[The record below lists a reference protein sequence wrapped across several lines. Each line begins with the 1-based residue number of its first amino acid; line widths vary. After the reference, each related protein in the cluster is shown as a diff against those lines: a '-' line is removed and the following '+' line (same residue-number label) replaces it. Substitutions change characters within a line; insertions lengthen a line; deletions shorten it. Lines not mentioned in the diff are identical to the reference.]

1 MLGTLSVVIGAL
13 MFSSQVIFGKILV
26 GYGFSGLDLSFFQY
40 GFGVIAIILF
50 VLVSGKSKHVLNECK
65 GNFLKIALM
74 GFFSVASTTSMFM
87 ALETLNA
94 GIASMLLFTSPVFVC
109 LFFMISGIKKI
120 GVWNKLA
127 LFLAVI
133 GSVLVLNIIGVS
145 SNEISLIG
153 ILFGV
158 ASSISYAG
166 YCIYYDLKASKYSI
180 ITTTCVIQI
189 VAFALVSVIH
199 FDVLANHPD
208 ITVQS
213 MLLAAIMSIFCNV
226 TPIFFLFKGM
236 IMIGSEKASI
246 IGVSELP
253 STLIIAFLV
262 LGETMDILQ
271 VVGILFV
278 ILAVLVLQK
287 EN

>member
-1 MLGTLSVVIGAL
+1 M
-13 MFSSQVIFGKILV
+13 
-26 GYGFSGLDLSFFQY
+26 
-40 GFGVIAIILF
+40 
-50 VLVSGKSKHVLNECK
+50 
-65 GNFLKIALM
+65 
-74 GFFSVASTTSMFM
+74 
-87 ALETLNA
+87 
-94 GIASMLLFTSPVFVC
+94 
-109 LFFMISGIKKI
+109 
-120 GVWNKLA
+120 
-127 LFLAVI
+127 
-133 GSVLVLNIIGVS
+133 
-145 SNEISLIG
+145 
-153 ILFGV
+153 
-158 ASSISYAG
+158 
-166 YCIYYDLKASKYSI
+166 
-180 ITTTCVIQI
+180 
-189 VAFALVSVIH
+189 AFALVSVIH